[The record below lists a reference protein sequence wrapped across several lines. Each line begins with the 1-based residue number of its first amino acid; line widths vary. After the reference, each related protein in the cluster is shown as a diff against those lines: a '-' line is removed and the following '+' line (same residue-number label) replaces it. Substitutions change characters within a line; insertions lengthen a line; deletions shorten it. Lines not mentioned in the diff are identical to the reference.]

1 MKAIV
6 VEFHDI
12 APEVRHFLFEV
23 PEVAQ
28 LHFKPGQFVSFN
40 ETLNG
45 KKITRPYSI
54 VSLPQ
59 GNRFELCLN
68 LVQGGV
74 FTPHLFELQPGDS
87 IETSA
92 PLGFFVIRDPAK
104 EAVFIATG
112 TGIAPFRAMAP
123 DYLSHPH
130 ANQLTLLFGVR
141 LEHTIY
147 YRGDFEALARKHPNF
162 RFWPTLSRPVPSQ
175 GSSAW
180 TGRTGHVQAH
190 LLEAIGERRD
200 VDIYI
205 CGLKAMVDDVRAILK
220 GLGFDR
226 KQIIFEKYD

>member
-1 MKAIV
+1 MKATV
-6 VEFHDI
+6 LKFHDI
-12 APEVRHFLFEV
+12 APEVRHFVFEV
-23 PEVAQ
+23 PAVQ
-28 LHFKPGQFVSFN
+28 QIHFKPGQFVSFS
-40 ETLNG
+40 ETING

-54 VSLPQ
+54 VSPPD

-68 LVQGGV
+68 LVHEGV
-74 FTPHLFELQPGDS
+74 FTPHLFEMKPGDT

-130 ANQLTLLFGVR
+130 AKQLTLIFGVR
-141 LEHTIY
+141 HEHTIY
-147 YRGDFEALARKHPNF
+147 YRDDFEALAREHSNF
-162 RFWPTLSRPVPSQ
+162 HFWPTLSRPEPS
-175 GSSAW
+175 W
-180 TGRTGHVQAH
+180 NGRTGHVQTH
-190 LLEAIGERRD
+190 LLEAIPGRRD
-200 VDIYI
+200 LDIYI

>member
-1 MKAIV
+1 MKAV
-6 VEFHDI
+6 VAEFRDI

-23 PEVAQ
+23 PEVKQ
-28 LHFKPGQFVSFN
+28 LHFKPGQFVSFS

-54 VSLPQ
+54 VSLPA

-68 LVQGGV
+68 LVRGGV
-74 FTPHLFELQPGDS
+74 FTPHLFEMKPGDS
-87 IETSA
+87 IEMSA
-92 PLGFFVIRDPAK
+92 PLGFFVVRDPARD
-104 EAVFIATG
+104 AVFVATG

-130 ANQLTLLFGVR
+130 AQQLTLVFGVR
-141 LEHTIY
+141 HENTVY
-147 YRGDFEALARKHPNF
+147 YREDFEALAVKYPNF
-162 RFWPTLSRPVPSQ
+162 RFWPALSRA
-175 GSSAW
+175 GSSW

-190 LLEAIGERRD
+190 LLQAIGDRRD
-200 VDIYI
+200 LDVYI

-220 GLGFDR
+220 GLGFER

>member
-1 MKAIV
+1 MKATV
-6 VEFHDI
+6 LKFHDI
-12 APEVRHFLFEV
+12 APEVRHFVFEV
-23 PEVAQ
+23 PEVQ
-28 LHFKPGQFVSFN
+28 QIHFKPGQFVSFS
-40 ETLNG
+40 ETING

-54 VSLPQ
+54 VSPPD

-68 LVQGGV
+68 LVHEGV
-74 FTPHLFELQPGDS
+74 FTPHLFEMKPGDT

-130 ANQLTLLFGVR
+130 AKQLTLIFGVR
-141 LEHTIY
+141 HEHTIY
-147 YRGDFEALARKHPNF
+147 YRDDFEALAREHSNF
-162 RFWPTLSRPVPSQ
+162 HFWPTLSRPEPS
-175 GSSAW
+175 W
-180 TGRTGHVQAH
+180 NGRTGHVQTH
-190 LLEAIGERRD
+190 LLEAIPGRRD
-200 VDIYI
+200 LDIYI